1 MSVDLAAA
9 AAPPSTSWLLELA
22 DRRCPEPDPE
32 EEALDEALDEAFDEA
47 FDAEDEVDAF
57 RCLLCSSDEV
67 VVSSRPVSSS

>member
-9 AAPPSTSWLLELA
+9 AAPSTSWLLELA
-22 DRRCPEPDPE
+22 DRRWCPEPDPE